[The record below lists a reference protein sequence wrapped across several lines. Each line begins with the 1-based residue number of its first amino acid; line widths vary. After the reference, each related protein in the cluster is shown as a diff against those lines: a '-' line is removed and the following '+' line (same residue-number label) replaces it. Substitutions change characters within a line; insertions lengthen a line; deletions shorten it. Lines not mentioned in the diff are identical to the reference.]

1 MGHIAHLRNQ
11 FKSMNRAEQSYYYI
25 YHEIGPVDFQISRM
39 YFCNFVFISLWKK
52 AWLFNLNKLK
62 SSSTKHA
69 CFLSSLVEIGP
80 PVQEKNIFFYLS
92 MYFRYFIS
100 SPIGQGQDPFI
111 CTNLNSLTQEC
122 FVPSLVEIGPVVLK
136 KMKMWKGYRQTDEN
150 LTSAF
155 SSGELKPVKII

>member
-1 MGHIAHLRNQ
+1 MVQTAHLRNP
-11 FKSMNRAEQSYYYI
+11 FKSIKTLKQSYDNI
-25 YHEIGPVDFQISRM
+25 YDKIDPVILEEKILKLKLAQWFTRRFFFF
-39 YFCNFVFISLWKK
+39 YFLNVFLQFFYFVFSLWKK
-52 AWLFNLNKLK
+52 VWPFNLNKLK

-136 KMKMWKGYRQTDEN
+136 KKMKM
-150 LTSAF
+150 
-155 SSGELKPVKII
+155 